1 MSNRMIGATGCRRM
15 AGRFAAL
22 VALLLLSILAAC
34 GDATPTAEPVATA
47 YTPAATAVPATVTSG
62 PSATIPASPAVATEP
77 ARPTPSVEAPSPTAT
92 GAPAPTAA
100 STPVPTTAATA
111 EPTPPAVAQ
120 FVSDEHQM
128 ASMDVFSL
136 VVELIDELGHRESA
150 TPEEHHAADLLK
162 VRFDALGYKSEIQ
175 PFTFQFFDI
184 FDWYYGTREAAMVS
198 VQSPVEESLP
208 GILLTTTPNG
218 GENSGPL
225 TPVDLA
231 EDGLSGKI
239 ALIQPD
245 EVTLNDPEAMLA
257 LQDQVNG
264 AGDAGALA
272 AIITGPISGIEAY
285 RPLMAVDSAIPA
297 LILLPGEANLLR

>member
-47 YTPAATAVPATVTSG
+47 YTPTATAVPATVTSG
-62 PSATIPASPAVATEP
+62 PTATITASPAVAT
-77 ARPTPSVEAPSPTAT
+77 
-92 GAPAPTAA
+92 
-100 STPVPTTAATA
+100 

-136 VVELIDELGHRESA
+136 IVELIDELGHCESA

-245 EVTLNDPEAMLA
+245 EVRLNDPDAMLA
-257 LQDQVNG
+257 LQDQVNQ

-272 AIITGPISGIEAY
+272 AIITGPMSGIEAY
-285 RPLMAVDSAIPA
+285 RPLLAVDSAIPA